1 MGLWMRACPRMK
13 LKGETMDKIFD
24 WFSAGNVMAFGIF
37 AISLFIYVFYVRIR
51 QDEISAVKI
60 PPDMIV
66 YTAILPSVFMAVGD
80 SKGWQILLTFA
91 LMVLPSYV
99 GQVMFLY
106 PRLKRDKD
114 KIDLLEAQIR
124 ELKDEIKYIKETR

>member
-1 MGLWMRACPRMK
+1 
-13 LKGETMDKIFD
+13 MDKIFG
-24 WFSAGNVMAFGIF
+24 WFSAGNGMAFVLF
-37 AISLFIYVFYVRIR
+37 VFSLFIYVFYIRIW

-60 PPDMIV
+60 PSEMIV

-80 SKGWQILLTFA
+80 DKSWQFLLTFA

-99 GQVMFLY
+99 GQVIFLY